1 MFDRLSLRILVTGPG
16 DLPTLQAGEKTS
28 FYFFCREYGKGRG
41 YGSFCRIFV
50 GVREMEE
57 RL

>member
-1 MFDRLSLRILVTGPG
+1 MAGPG